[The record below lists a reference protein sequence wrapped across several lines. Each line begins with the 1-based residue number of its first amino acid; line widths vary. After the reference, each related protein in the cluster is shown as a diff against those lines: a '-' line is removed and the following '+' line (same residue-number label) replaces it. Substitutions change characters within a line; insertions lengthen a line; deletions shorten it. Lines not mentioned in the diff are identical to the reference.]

1 MNLTRLISFRAGA
14 LIADTATAI
23 SMDHD
28 ISQPDLL
35 RFALSYGI
43 KNAGEVAAEKRS
55 DLSLSEAL
63 YLQALGIDYK

>member
-1 MNLTRLISFRAGA
+1 MNLTRLISFRPGA
-14 LIADTATAI
+14 LIADTATAL

-28 ISQPDLL
+28 ISHPDLL

-55 DLSLSEAL
+55 DLSLE
-63 YLQALGIDYK
+63 QALFLQSCGVDYK